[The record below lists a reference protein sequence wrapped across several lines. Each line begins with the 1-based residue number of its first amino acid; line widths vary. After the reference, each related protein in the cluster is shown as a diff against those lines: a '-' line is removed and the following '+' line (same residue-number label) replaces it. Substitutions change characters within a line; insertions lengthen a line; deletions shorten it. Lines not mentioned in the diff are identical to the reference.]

1 MFNVQRHLFKWDP
14 HLLPIQTNYRKIN
27 VDPNSRTQIRRTGI
41 RNKSTDVIV
50 VVVYHVTIVA
60 IGHGKLLPLV
70 IDCVLRTLQGIQL
83 MNKTF
88 TEILTQPQSS
98 IELLTDMPMISK

>member
-1 MFNVQRHLFKWDP
+1 MSMLHYATESMAYMVSGTMDRESID
-14 HLLPIQTNYRKIN
+14 
-27 VDPNSRTQIRRTGI
+27 S
-41 RNKSTDVIV
+41 VIV

-60 IGHGKLLPLV
+60 IGHGKFLPLV